1 MSRPI
6 FLLSL
11 RVRAPSALAA
21 GVGLIAI
28 MAAVG
33 ALFPAVGHT
42 IGALHVPK
50 GVANLLGGADYGT
63 VSGWFGSEIGSIYG
77 PLVVGALAITA
88 ASATIAGEE
97 EDHIL
102 AVVLSYPVRRSRMV
116 ASKSA
121 GTACVVAI
129 VSFSTFVG
137 LIVGVAAAGG
147 GVSLGH
153 MAALAVQ
160 LAFFGLACGALAVAV
175 AAASGRRGVAT
186 GVASSVAVVGWLI
199 NSFAPLVS
207 GLGWL
212 RYLSLYHY
220 YAAGD
225 PLANGIDGGGL
236 VVLAA
241 VSAVLVGA
249 GMWLI
254 GRRDLRA

>member
-6 FLLSL
+6 FLLAL
-11 RVRAPSALAA
+11 RLRTPAALAA
-21 GVGLIAI
+21 GIGLIAI

-102 AVVLSYPVRRSRMV
+102 SLVLSYPVTRARMV
-116 ASKSA
+116 AAKA
-121 GTACVVAI
+121 AATACVVAI
-129 VSFSTFVG
+129 VSFSTWIG

-147 GVSLGH
+147 GVSLAH

-160 LAFFGLACGALAVAV
+160 LAFFGIACGALAVAV
-175 AAASGRRGVAT
+175 AAATGRRGLAT
-186 GVASSVAVVGWLI
+186 GVASSVAILSWLI

-212 RYLSLYHY
+212 KYLSLYHY
-220 YAAGD
+220 YADND
-225 PLANGIDGGGL
+225 PLTHGIDVGGL

-241 VSAVLVGA
+241 VSATLVGA
-249 GMWLI
+249 GMWLV
-254 GRRDLRA
+254 GRRDLRT

>member
-6 FLLSL
+6 LVLSL
-11 RVRAPSALAA
+11 RLRTQAALAA

-77 PLVVGALAITA
+77 PLVVGALAITT
-88 ASATIAGEE
+88 ASSSIAGEE

-102 AVVLSYPVRRSRMV
+102 ALVLSYPVSRSHMV
-116 ASKSA
+116 AAKSA

-129 VSFSTFVG
+129 VSFSTWVG

-147 GVSLGH
+147 GVSLAH
-153 MAALAVQ
+153 MAALAIQ
-160 LAFFGLACGALAVAV
+160 LGFFGLACGALAVAV
-175 AAASGRRGVAT
+175 AAATGRRGLAT
-186 GVASSVAVVGWLI
+186 GVASSVAILGWLI

-212 RYLSLYHY
+212 KYVSLYHY
-220 YAAGD
+220 YAVND
-225 PLANGIDGGGL
+225 PLVHGVDVSGL

-241 VSAVLVGA
+241 VSAVLLAA